1 MLTRLAHERQPSSEL
16 PFVAPTCSNF
26 SGLLPHQ
33 TKTVE
38 VSPMSLSIIRH
49 RLALPTCR
57 WTTNCHVTYPSQV
70 VPACSHAPPALF
82 SSPVQAFPVS
92 VPPSSATLVLCRGDL
107 QLLANPLRLVLAQVI
122 TAQQSGHERR

>member
-33 TKTVE
+33 TKTEE

-49 RLALPTCR
+49 RLALPTCI
-57 WTTNCHVTYPSQV
+57 WTTNCHVTYPSHV
-70 VPACSHAPPALF
+70 VPACFDAPHLLPALPHLRHVSLLRV
-82 SSPVQAFPVS
+82 SSHDEVVCLLCEAVA
-92 VPPSSATLVLCRGDL
+92 PSCS
-107 QLLANPLRLVLAQVI
+107 
-122 TAQQSGHERR
+122 